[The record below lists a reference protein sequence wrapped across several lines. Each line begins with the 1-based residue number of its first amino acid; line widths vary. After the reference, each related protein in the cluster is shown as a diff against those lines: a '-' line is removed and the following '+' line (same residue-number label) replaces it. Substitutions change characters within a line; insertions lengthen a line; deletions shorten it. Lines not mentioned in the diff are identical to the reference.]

1 LTISFSIQEL
11 LQRVAELEN
20 DLQRQKLDHE
30 REKHFNR
37 EIQIH
42 EMELMNEITRMTALM
57 VSYGEAFISV
67 LS

>member
-1 LTISFSIQEL
+1 